1 MAGGELASGI
11 SQTPKPRGKHEVKYR
26 ELFTL
31 MLRPCSMR
39 GNPASE
45 VMQHSSDFEA
55 QLTGVLDRLYAA
67 ALHLTKNRADA
78 EDLVS
83 EAVTRALK
91 HRDSLRDPASFRGW
105 IFRILTNTFI
115 SNCRKNRNCPEIS
128 PADMDGDSEADFWLF
143 DRLHQPLLLFWG
155 ANPEQEFLNNVLRED
170 LAKALDK
177 LPEEYR
183 IVVLL
188 SDVEGFSYPEIAAIL
203 DIPLG
208 TVRSRLA
215 RGRSRLQKSLWQQA
229 IDTGFV
235 TDPAERLRSES

>member
-1 MAGGELASGI
+1 MQHNGTFEGELTGI
-11 SQTPKPRGKHEVKYR
+11 
-26 ELFTL
+26 
-31 MLRPCSMR
+31 
-39 GNPASE
+39 
-45 VMQHSSDFEA
+45 
-55 QLTGVLDRLYAA
+55 LDRLYAA
-67 ALHLTKNRADA
+67 ALRMTKNRADA

-91 HRDSLRDPASFRGW
+91 NRDSLRDPASFRGW
-105 IFRILTNTFI
+105 MFRILTNTFI
-115 SNCRKNRNCPEIS
+115 SNCRKNRNYQEVS
-128 PADMDGDSEADFWLF
+128 PGDKDTGSEEDFWLF

-170 LAKALDK
+170 LARALDR
-177 LPEEYR
+177 LSEDYR

-203 DIPLG
+203 DIPVG

-215 RGRSRLQKSLWQQA
+215 RARSRLQKSLWQQA

-235 TDPAERLRSES
+235 SDPAERLRSEPP

>member
-1 MAGGELASGI
+1 
-11 SQTPKPRGKHEVKYR
+11 
-26 ELFTL
+26 
-31 MLRPCSMR
+31 MR
-39 GNPASE
+39 DNPATQR
-45 VMQHSSDFEA
+45 MQHSGTFEEE
-55 QLTGVLDRLYAA
+55 LTGMLDRLYAA
-67 ALHLTKNRADA
+67 ALRLTKNRADA

-91 HRDSLRDPASFRGW
+91 NRDSLREPASFRGW
-105 IFRILTNTFI
+105 MFRILTNTFI
-115 SNCRKNRNCPEIS
+115 SNCRKRRNCQEIG
-128 PADMDGDSEADFWLF
+128 PGDEDAGSEEDFWLF

-170 LAKALDK
+170 LARALDR
-177 LPEEYR
+177 LSEDFR

-203 DIPLG
+203 DIPVG

-215 RGRSRLQKSLWQQA
+215 RARSRLQKSLWQQA

-235 TDPAERLRSES
+235 RDPAERLRSKPS

>member
-1 MAGGELASGI
+1 MHHNGTFEGELTGI
-11 SQTPKPRGKHEVKYR
+11 
-26 ELFTL
+26 
-31 MLRPCSMR
+31 
-39 GNPASE
+39 
-45 VMQHSSDFEA
+45 
-55 QLTGVLDRLYAA
+55 LDRLYAA
-67 ALHLTKNRADA
+67 ALRMTKNRADA

-91 HRDSLRDPASFRGW
+91 NRDSLRDPASFRGW
-105 IFRILTNTFI
+105 MFRILTNTFI
-115 SNCRKNRNCPEIS
+115 SNCRKSRNYQEVS
-128 PADMDGDSEADFWLF
+128 PGDKDTGSEEDFWLF

-170 LAKALDK
+170 LARALDR
-177 LPEEYR
+177 LSEDYR

-203 DIPLG
+203 DIPVG

-215 RGRSRLQKSLWQQA
+215 RARSRLQKSLWQQA

-235 TDPAERLRSES
+235 SDPAERLRSEPP